1 MRTYKQLTYEQRCQI
16 AVLNGTDMTQ
26 QEMADAVGTSQAT
39 ISRELRRNRSQRG
52 YRHKRAQQ
60 LADERRHSAAK
71 AVKMTESMI
80 EVVEAKLC
88 EKWSPEQ
95 VSGWLLDERGERLS
109 HERIYQHIWVDKASG
124 GELYTHLRRQ
134 EKMYQKRCNGKRS
147 RG

>member
-16 AVLNGTDMTQ
+16 AVLNRTDMTQ

-39 ISRELRRNRSQRG
+39 ISRELRHNRSQRG

-71 AVKMTESMI
+71 AVKMTECMI

-95 VSGWLLDERGERLS
+95 RYKENNRNTPVL
-109 HERIYQHIWVDKASG
+109 
-124 GELYTHLRRQ
+124 
-134 EKMYQKRCNGKRS
+134 
-147 RG
+147 